1 MEEMDKTVSEFARLN
16 VAQRNL
22 LKYCLP
28 TTQVF
33 EMQLS
38 TSMQLELIC
47 YGKADVMAE
56 IGSGLSLHIT
66 VVVLQEKAEPI
77 STTTE

>member
-1 MEEMDKTVSEFARLN
+1 
-16 VAQRNL
+16 
-22 LKYCLP
+22 
-28 TTQVF
+28 
-33 EMQLS
+33 
-38 TSMQLELIC
+38 MQLELIC